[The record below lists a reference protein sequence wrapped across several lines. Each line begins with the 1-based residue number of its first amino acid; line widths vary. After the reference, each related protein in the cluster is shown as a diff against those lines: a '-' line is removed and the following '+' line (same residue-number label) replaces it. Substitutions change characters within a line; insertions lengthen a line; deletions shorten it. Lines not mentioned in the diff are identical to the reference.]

1 MRTKITIGLLTV
13 VAVLG
18 WTGIAG
24 AQTAPTTPKV
34 QLPSGETV
42 WDLSGDW
49 EAVIEHSGPDARLGT
64 FTNVHRFTQTG
75 NAFSA
80 VRVKD
85 NPPPAPGRAGNPVWR
100 GELGKEG
107 FKRMEMISG
116 HGSVSPIK
124 GRISDDGKTIVIEDG
139 WSIKVTLTRP

>member
-1 MRTKITIGLLTV
+1 MKPKIAIGLLCIA
-13 VAVLG
+13 AVLT
-18 WTGIAG
+18 WTGVAG
-24 AQTAPTTPKV
+24 AQASPASKL

-49 EAVIEHSGPDARLGT
+49 DAIIEHFAPDARLGT
-64 FTNVHRFTQTG
+64 FPNVHRFTQTG
-75 NAFSA
+75 NTFSA

-100 GELGKEG
+100 GELDKDG
-107 FKRMEMISG
+107 FKRVEMISG

-124 GRISDDGKTIVIEDG
+124 GHISDDGKQIVIDDG